1 MKIIIAVFAFF
12 MAGAAMAQPKAAPA
26 AGGLT
31 EDQKTLYFLGQ
42 AVSSK
47 IKQFGFTA
55 GEAKYIEQG
64 FRESLAGEKSKADE
78 TYSAKLNAYLA
89 KKQEALAARQKEAAR
104 PFLDKMAKEKG
115 AEKLPSGVIYIP
127 VKEGAGASPKVTD
140 MVKVHY
146 HGTFPDGKV
155 FDSSVERGT
164 PAEFPLSGVI
174 PCWTEGVQKIKV
186 GGKARLICPSKTAY
200 GDQGAGGAIPG
211 GATLVFEVE
220 LLEILKDKPMAMTGT
235 EPENKDESKAGEPA
249 PKKTGPDTAAKIGA
263 GKYICPMGCPGGVSD
278 KPGKCPKCGMNMTEK
293 K

>member
-1 MKIIIAVFAFF
+1 MNKILLAVFACLI
-12 MAGAAMAQPKAAPA
+12 AGSALAADKPM
-26 AGGLT
+26 T

-47 IKQFGFTA
+47 IKQFEFSPDET
-55 GEAKYIEQG
+55 KYIIQG
-64 FRESLAGEKSKADE
+64 FSEALSGEKSKADE
-78 TYSAKLNAYLA
+78 TYGMKLNAYLA
-89 KKQEALAARQKEAAR
+89 KKQEAVVAKQKDAAK

-115 AEKLPSGVIYIP
+115 AEKLQSGVIYIP
-127 VKEGAGASPKVTD
+127 VKQGTGPMPKASD

-155 FDSSVERGT
+155 FDSSVDRGT
-164 PAEFPLSGVI
+164 PAEFPLGGVI

-186 GGKARLICPSKTAY
+186 GGKARLVCPSYTAY

-220 LLEILKDKPMAMTGT
+220 LLEIMKDKTADMPAAQ
-235 EPENKDESKAGEPA
+235 PVKA
-249 PKKTGPDTAAKIGA
+249 KKTEAKPA
-263 GKYICPMGCPGGVSD
+263 K
-278 KPGKCPKCGMNMTEK
+278 KAEK

>member
-1 MKIIIAVFAFF
+1 MKKLLIAVFACFIT
-12 MAGAAMAQPKAAPA
+12 GAAAAADAPKPAAAPKAQVAAPA
-26 AGGLT
+26 AQGGLT

-47 IKQFGFTA
+47 IKQFEFTKE
-55 GEAKYIEQG
+55 EAKYIIQG
-64 FRESLAGEKSKADE
+64 FSESLAGQKSKADE
-78 TYSAKLNAYLA
+78 TYGMKLNAFLA
-89 KKQEALAARQKEAAR
+89 KKQEAIVAKQKGAAK

-127 VKEGAGASPKVTD
+127 VKEGTGVMPKATD

-186 GGKARLICPSKTAY
+186 GGKAKLVCPSDTAY

-211 GATLVFEVE
+211 GATLVFDVE
-220 LLEILKDKPMAMTGT
+220 LLEIMKESAPAVTEEKPAAEVKPAT
-235 EPENKDESKAGEPA
+235 EPAKAA
-249 PKKTGPDTAAKIGA
+249 VKK
-263 GKYICPMGCPGGVSD
+263 
-278 KPGKCPKCGMNMTEK
+278 
-293 K
+293 